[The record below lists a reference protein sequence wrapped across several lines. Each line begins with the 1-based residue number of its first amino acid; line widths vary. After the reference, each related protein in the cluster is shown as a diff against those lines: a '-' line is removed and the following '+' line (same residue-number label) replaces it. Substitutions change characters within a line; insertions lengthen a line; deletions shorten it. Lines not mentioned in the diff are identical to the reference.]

1 MRFVVIVISQPL
13 AAYDFVV
20 NFVGNGMICCDTR
33 KNPLPGGWGGEQR
46 LLRSAADFA
55 NLSVAYSLT
64 VSVVANNLGAVV
76 AARIAKYSHYMAD
89 CVFGA
94 IELRTTAVAYNL
106 PNRVG
111 MLDGF
116 DIVYPVVPRSRNRFC
131 VGIIA
136 RYAGVSAHTRR

>member
-1 MRFVVIVISQPL
+1 M
-13 AAYDFVV
+13 AYDFVV
-20 NFVGNGMICCDTR
+20 TFSETQEKKFPCPEGQGS
-33 KNPLPGGWGGEQR
+33 EQR
-46 LLRSAADFA
+46 LLRGAADLA
-55 NLSVAYSLT
+55 NLSVAYSFT
-64 VSVVANNLGAVV
+64 VSVVADNLVGS
-76 AARIAKYSHYMAD
+76 AATCIAKYSGNVESSLM
-89 CVFGA
+89 CI

-111 MLDGF
+111 MLNGF

>member
-1 MRFVVIVISQPL
+1 MTQE
-13 AAYDFVV
+13 
-20 NFVGNGMICCDTR
+20 
-33 KNPLPGGWGGEQR
+33 KNSPARRGQGSEQR
-46 LLRSAADFA
+46 LFRGAADFT
-55 NLSVAYSLT
+55 NLSVAYSLA
-64 VSVVANNLGAVV
+64 VSIVSDNLGAVV

-111 MLDGF
+111 MLNGF

-136 RYAGVSAHTRR
+136 RYAGVSAYTRR